1 MSPDVV
7 KLQEDLIQMTREL
20 AGAGDTATGLV
31 DAENAS
37 GRAIL
42 AVQQASQAP
51 MMEQKES
58 TKNFIED
65 LANIYLEY
73 LIVYSEDGIMM
84 EEEIIDP
91 YTGEQSIQMV
101 NVPQYVLE
109 ELKASVRVDI
119 TPKGIYDKFAQEQ
132 SLENYLV
139 NGLFNIQRLPELKAY
154 VESLEDDSVSPKLKL
169 EKVIKRMEEE
179 QAKIAAIEA
188 EAQLMQ
194 EKAQQFIYGDPDDQ
208 ASQIAEAQRQ
218 LMAQEEEVKATE
230 KKQAEEAEKK

>member
-1 MSPDVV
+1 
-7 KLQEDLIQMTREL
+7 
-20 AGAGDTATGLV
+20 
-31 DAENAS
+31 
-37 GRAIL
+37 
-42 AVQQASQAP
+42 
-51 MMEQKES
+51 MMEQKE
-58 TKNFIED
+58 TCKNFIED

-179 QAKIAAIEA
+179 QAKIAQIEA

-194 EKAQQFIYGDPDDQ
+194 ERAQQFIYGDPDDQ
-208 ASQIAEAQRQ
+208 ASQMAEAQRQ
-218 LMAQEEEVKATE
+218 LMAQEKEPIKGEEEVKATE
-230 KKQAEEAEKK
+230 KKQAEEAEKKSK